1 MCYYVNMADKLLKLF
16 VIESKKNLKTVDLSN
31 WVGKVYIGN
40 RKHIDIIQQI
50 PEVSK
55 STGIYLLLG
64 NDTQTNE
71 RFLYIGEADDIA
83 QRIKQHS
90 NDTKKDWFDEFIIF
104 VSKDMD
110 LTKAHVRYLEK
121 SMYEL
126 SLKNLTTIKL
136 KNSCCPPG
144 SNLPEYDIAYMK
156 EFQNNMIFILNN
168 LGIIDFVKTNNNDC
182 IKNEDNSN
190 IFYLN
195 LTQDRVDKSG
205 NIIKAK
211 LNITD
216 NGYILLKDSYIES
229 AERAPSFKKHI
240 YYKLRKKLEKDNLF
254 IESDIK
260 GLWKTKED
268 IPFNS
273 CSAAAAVVKNRATNG
288 RTEWKLDSGVTLD
301 EYERK

>member
-1 MCYYVNMADKLLKLF
+1 MVDRCLKIF
-16 VIESKKNLKTVDLSN
+16 IDESRKNLKTIELLN
-31 WVGKVYIGN
+31 WVGKIYIGN

-50 PEVSK
+50 AELVQ

-71 RFLYIGEADDIA
+71 RFLYIGEADEIA

-90 NDTKKDWFDEFIIF
+90 NDKRKEWFEEFIVF
-104 VSKDMD
+104 VSTDKN

-126 SLKNLTTIKL
+126 SLENLTTIKL
-136 KNSCCPPG
+136 KNGNNPPG
-144 SNLPEYDIAYMK
+144 SNLSEYDIAYMK
-156 EFQNNMIFILNN
+156 EFQSNIIFILNN
-168 LGIIDFVKTNNNDC
+168 LNIIDFVKTNTSTCVKNIDNN
-182 IKNEDNSN
+182 NL
-190 IFYLN
+190 FYLN
-195 LTQDRVDKSG
+195 LTQDRIDKNG

-216 NGYILLKDSYIES
+216 NGYILLKGSYVES
-229 AERAPSFKKHI
+229 IERAPSFKKHI
-240 YYKLRKKLEKDNLF
+240 YYKLRKKLEEDNLF

>member
-1 MCYYVNMADKLLKLF
+1 MSDKLLKLF

-31 WVGKVYIGN
+31 WVWKVYIGN
-40 RKHIDIIQQI
+40 RKHVDIIQQI

-90 NDTKKDWFDEFIIF
+90 NDKKKDWFEEFIIF

-126 SLKNLTTIKL
+126 SLENLTTIKL
-136 KNSCCPPG
+136 KNNCSPPG

-168 LGIIDFVKTNNNDC
+168 LGIIEFVKTNSGNNINNIDSNND
-182 IKNEDNSN
+182 NL
-190 IFYLN
+190 FYLN
-195 LTQDRVDKSG
+195 LTKDRVDTDG

-211 LNITD
+211 LKITD
-216 NGYILLKDSYIES
+216 NGYILLKGSYVES
-229 AERAPSFKKHI
+229 TERGPSFKTHI
-240 YYKLRKKLEKDNLF
+240 YYKLRKKLEDDKLF
-254 IESDIK
+254 IASDIK
-260 GLWKTKED
+260 GLLQTKED

-273 CSAAAAVVKNRATNG
+273 CSAAAAIVKNRATNG
-288 RTEWKLDSGVTLD
+288 RTEWKHSSGITLD
-301 EYERK
+301 EFERK

>member
-1 MCYYVNMADKLLKLF
+1 MADKLLKLF
-16 VIESKKNLKTVDLSN
+16 VIESKKNLKTVNLSN

-240 YYKLRKKLEKDNLF
+240 YYKLRKKLEEDNLF

>member
-1 MCYYVNMADKLLKLF
+1 MADKLLKLF

-156 EFQNNMIFILNN
+156 EFQNL
-168 LGIIDFVKTNNNDC
+168 
-182 IKNEDNSN
+182 
-190 IFYLN
+190 
-195 LTQDRVDKSG
+195 
-205 NIIKAK
+205 
-211 LNITD
+211 
-216 NGYILLKDSYIES
+216 
-229 AERAPSFKKHI
+229 
-240 YYKLRKKLEKDNLF
+240 
-254 IESDIK
+254 
-260 GLWKTKED
+260 
-268 IPFNS
+268 
-273 CSAAAAVVKNRATNG
+273 
-288 RTEWKLDSGVTLD
+288 
-301 EYERK
+301 

>member
-1 MCYYVNMADKLLKLF
+1 MADKLLKLF

-229 AERAPSFKKHI
+229 AERAPSLKKHI
-240 YYKLRKKLEKDNLF
+240 YYKLRKKLEEDNLF

>member
-1 MCYYVNMADKLLKLF
+1 MADKLLKLF

-40 RKHIDIIQQI
+40 RKHVDIIQQI
-50 PEVSK
+50 PEISK

-71 RFLYIGEADDIA
+71 RFLYIGEADNIA

-90 NDTKKDWFDEFIIF
+90 SNKKKDWFDEFIIF

-110 LTKAHVRYLEK
+110 LTKVHVRYLER
-121 SMYEL
+121 SLYDL
-126 SLKNLTTIKL
+126 SLENLTTIKL
-136 KNSCCPPG
+136 KNRCCPSG
-144 SNLPEYDIAYMK
+144 SNLPESDIAYMK

-168 LGIIDFVKTNNNDC
+168 LGILDFVKTNNGNSV
-182 IKNEDNSN
+182 KNEDSSN

-195 LTQDRVDKSG
+195 LTQDRVDKNN
-205 NIIKAK
+205 NIVKAK

-216 NGYILLKDSYIES
+216 NGYILLKGSYVET
-229 AERAPSFKKHI
+229 AERSSSFKKHI
-240 YYKLRKKLEKDNLF
+240 YYKLKKKLEEDKLF
-254 IESDIK
+254 ISSDID
-260 GLWKTKED
+260 GLWQTKED

-288 RTEWKLDSGVTLD
+288 RIEWKLDSGMTLD
-301 EYERK
+301 EFERK

>member
-1 MCYYVNMADKLLKLF
+1 MVDRCLKIF
-16 VIESKKNLKTVDLSN
+16 IDESRKNLKTIELLN
-31 WVGKVYIGN
+31 WVGKIFIGN
-40 RKHIDIIQQI
+40 RKHVDIIQQI
-50 PEVSK
+50 PELVQ

-71 RFLYIGEADDIA
+71 RFLYIGEADNIA

-90 NDTKKDWFDEFIIF
+90 NDKKKEWFEEFIVF
-104 VSKDMD
+104 VSTDKN

-121 SMYEL
+121 NMYEL

-136 KNSCCPPG
+136 KNNCCPPG
-144 SNLPEYDIAYMK
+144 SNLSEYDIAYMK
-156 EFQNNMIFILNN
+156 EFLNNMIFILNN
-168 LGIIDFVKTNNNDC
+168 LRIIDFVKTNNNYN

-195 LTQDRVDKSG
+195 LTQDRVDKNG
-205 NIIKAK
+205 NIIKAR
-211 LNITD
+211 LNIID
-216 NGYILLKDSYIES
+216 NGYILLKGSYIES
-229 AERAPSFKKHI
+229 AERAPSFRNHI
-240 YYKLRKKLEKDNLF
+240 YYKLRKKLEEDNLF

-260 GLWKTKED
+260 GLWQTKED

-288 RTEWKLDSGVTLD
+288 RAEWKLDSGITLD